1 MDTTESPNPNRV
13 LTNNRFSDLEPSI
26 SEPVLEALTQSG
38 FDYCA
43 LCSYQDVAVDA
54 ATGSGKKTLACVLP
68 LIEIFR
74 WSSSPPK
81 PHQVIV
87 LFFTFLLCSAADK
100 CQKVCVFFVRME
112 N

>member
-74 WSSSPPK
+74 
-81 PHQVIV
+81 
-87 LFFTFLLCSAADK
+87 
-100 CQKVCVFFVRME
+100 
-112 N
+112 